1 MIQKRFSATASTAI
15 SAILFLAI
23 TLTISSGQ
31 AKDMTSRLGVGYSN
45 SFSVGN
51 MPSLAVKYYSS
62 NDLAISAALGVDTNT
77 TNSSSSGNSAFGFG
91 AKIYKTIFP
100 EDNMN
105 FYMGGGAG
113 LVSTSTNPT
122 GISSTTSSGF
132 ELSGF
137 VGVEFFVPGLDSMGF
152 NFQAGVGVTSASGG
166 VRFRTIGETPLTA
179 GMYFYF

>member
-1 MIQKRFSATASTAI
+1 MILIVLGVYSGI
-15 SAILFLAI
+15 S
-23 TLTISSGQ
+23 Q

-45 SFSVGN
+45 SFGVSSN

-62 NDLAISAALGVDTNT
+62 QDLALSAALGIDTNT
-77 TNSSSSGNSAFGFG
+77 TNSTSGNSNFGFG

-100 EDNMN
+100 EDNLN
-105 FYMGGGAG
+105 FYMGAGAG
-113 LVSTSTNPT
+113 L
-122 GISSTTSSGF
+122 ISSSPASGGSGSTSSGF

-137 VGVEFFVPGLDSMGF
+137 AGVEFFVPGLDSMGF
-152 NFQAGVGVTSASGG
+152 NFQAGVGVVSTSAG